1 MKHIFFLFLFLF
13 SCSNHTIIPKP
24 KAFFYNELSV
34 PSYVNY
40 ITNCGYSFFINSNN
54 EIDLENCNM
63 KIKNSSLNSTLYLSK
78 INIQNNFSLI
88 DSDFSKKINE
98 NSKNAFVV
106 KVSEYNDLENKVFAK
121 YFSFIGDAPS
131 NTRFYITDSI
141 SIYLTGSLYFDSK
154 PNYDSLLPSIH
165 LLNNDIRKM
174 IQTFKWK

>member
-1 MKHIFFLFLFLF
+1 
-13 SCSNHTIIPKP
+13 
-24 KAFFYNELSV
+24 
-34 PSYVNY
+34 
-40 ITNCGYSFFINSNN
+40 
-54 EIDLENCNM
+54 M

-106 KVSEYNDLENKVFAK
+106 NVSEYNDLENKVFAK

-141 SIYLTGSLYFDSK
+141 SVYLTGSLYFDSK

>member
-40 ITNCGYSFFINSNN
+40 ITNCGYSFFINSKN

-106 KVSEYNDLENKVFAK
+106 NVSEYNDLENKVFAK

-141 SIYLTGSLYFDSK
+141 SVYLTGSLYFDSK